1 MEGVLGSPLTQASAL
16 SSSSHTVDA
25 IILSQKMILQFPSQ
39 LLLKAQQ
46 AAAAQALPFARDSP
60 CKSRIRDPGR
70 PRSLIAV
77 GLSPQR
83 RLAPLSPADGRR
95 QGRCEYSCFD
105 LGMAVLLE
113 SRLLH

>member
-1 MEGVLGSPLTQASAL
+1 
-16 SSSSHTVDA
+16 
-25 IILSQKMILQFPSQ
+25 MILQFPSQ

-60 CKSRIRDPGR
+60 CKSRIRDPGT

-77 GLSPQR
+77 GLSSRPQR

-95 QGRCEYSCFD
+95 QGRYEYSCFD